1 VRKKEIAYLQRVQAA
16 AAAAA
21 AAATAKRAAAAA
33 KASGRPAPLVSQTS
47 LDVDAFDQHVK
58 AEIAHNE
65 RTELRTLRGPGLLL
79 YSIITPAILEQVTLV
94 IHRMMMYCVNVC
106 TDRSQQ

>member
-16 AAAAA
+16 TAAAAA
-21 AAATAKRAAAAA
+21 ASAKRAAAAA
-33 KASGRPAPLVSQTS
+33 RASGRPPPIVSQTS
-47 LDVDAFDQHVK
+47 LDVDAFDQHVQ

-79 YSIITPAILEQVTLV
+79 YSIITPAILEKVTCCYYTVHL
-94 IHRMMMYCVNVC
+94 
-106 TDRSQQ
+106 